1 MKATQE
7 EKAAYNN
14 YTDLMKEH
22 KMTPR
27 PIKEWIVIRRT
38 AQARIK
44 RAKENKGAKV
54 QSKS

>member
-14 YTDLMKEH
+14 YADLMRKH

-27 PIKEWIVIRRT
+27 PIKEWIIIRRT
-38 AQARIK
+38 AQARVK
-44 RAKENKGAKV
+44 RAKESKGAKV
-54 QSKS
+54 PSKS